1 MDSDKLT
8 SLIKACHKGNKES
21 QKSLYLE
28 FYAYAMSICI
38 RYVNNRDEAAE
49 ILNDA
54 FIKVFDNLNKFNLKK
69 EFKPWLRTII
79 INTAINYY
87 HKNQKLNFNEHLN
100 EDIKE
105 IAPDDPI
112 SQLSYKELIGFVQE
126 LPPQYRAVFNLFV
139 IEGYKHEEIAEM
151 LKITVGTS
159 KSNLA
164 RAKKN
169 LKNKLD
175 NFFFSKLHVLQ
186 ME

>member
-1 MDSDKLT
+1 M
-8 SLIKACHKGNKES
+8 IKTCRRGKKGS
-21 QKSLYLE
+21 QKQLYLE

-38 RYVNNRDEAAE
+38 RYVNTRDEAVE
-49 ILNDA
+49 MLNDA
-54 FIKVFDNLNKFNLKK
+54 FIKVFDNLSKFDLKK

-87 HKNQKLNFNEHLN
+87 HKNQKLNFNEHLH
-100 EDIKE
+100 EDIQE
-105 IAPDDPI
+105 ITPDDPI
-112 SQLSYKELIGFVQE
+112 SQISYKELIGFVQE
-126 LPPQYRAVFNLFV
+126 LPTQYRTVFNLFV
-139 IEGYKHEEIAEM
+139 IEGYKHEEIAKM

-175 NFFFSKLHVLQ
+175 KFFFNILNVLQ